1 LERVITLGL
10 MTLPATQCQ
19 RAGPTNG
26 ASRLSSVPS
35 RRIV

>member
-1 LERVITLGL
+1 LELITLGL

-19 RAGPTNG
+19 RVGSTNG
-26 ASRLSSVPS
+26 ASRRSSVPS